1 MSFQSTKVWL
11 NFKNQLALLKSR
23 GLIIDDEKTAIHHL
37 QHISYYRLAGYAYS
51 FRQIIPN
58 NTPPKRSNYFIQD
71 SHFDNIVQ
79 LYQFDKQLR
88 LLAFEAIEQIEMAIR
103 TNIAYT
109 LGKKS
114 PNAHEQSEHLD
125 ANFCNRFGKKQG
137 KKDLYS
143 QKSDHHA
150 WLEKYDSLV
159 NRAKKQDF
167 VKHNLETYGCLPI
180 WVACEILDF
189 GALSR
194 LYSGLKYQDRQSIAK
209 KYKTTPELLSQWL
222 RSLNFIRNVVA
233 HHGRLWNINIIDRS
247 NLSSSFPNNPLIK
260 QLDNQKPFAYFY
272 LMAHLV
278 KIINPQSDWKNR
290 LTQHL
295 NNFPIPKNNVVS
307 LQDFGYPASIQNH
320 HW

>member
-1 MSFQSTKVWL
+1 MSFQSSKIWL
-11 NFKNQLALLKSR
+11 DFKNQLALLKSR
-23 GLIIDDEKTAIHHL
+23 GLIIDDEKIAIHHL
-37 QHISYYRLAGYAYS
+37 QNIGYYRLAGYTYS

-58 NTPPKRSNYFIQD
+58 NTPVKRSHTFVKD
-71 SHFDNIVQ
+71 SYLKDIIN

-88 LLAFEAIEQIEMAIR
+88 LFAFEAIEQIEMSIR

-109 LGKKS
+109 LGKRH
-114 PNAHEQSEHLD
+114 PNAHELSEHLD

-143 QKSDHHA
+143 QKSDHHI

-167 VKHNLETYGCLPI
+167 VRHNLETYGCLPI

-194 LYSGLKYQDRQSIAK
+194 LYSGLKYQDRQSIAQ
-209 KYKTTPELLSQWL
+209 KYRTTPELLSQWL

-233 HHGRLWNINIIDRS
+233 HHGRLWNINIVDRS
-247 NLSSSFPNNPLIK
+247 NLSASFPNNALAQ

-278 KIINPQSDWKNR
+278 EIISPQSDWKIR
-290 LTQHL
+290 LIEL
-295 NNFPIPKNNVVS
+295 LKKFPTPKNNVVT
-307 LQDFGYPASIQNH
+307 LQDFGYLISIQNH